1 MVTANSPYVSLGNN
15 LLAAL
20 PEHEYRR
27 LLPDL
32 QRVELTCGQVL
43 YQPGEEIQYTYFP
56 LNSVIC
62 LMALME
68 NGSNIG
74 VGIVG
79 KEGMV
84 GLPLFLGSNT
94 APNQALVEIGGSA
107 IRMRAGVFR
116 KASEESGFNSL
127 LHLYTQAVLTQA
139 AQAAACN
146 RFHTIRPAL
155 ANWLLSIHDRT
166 GGVELRITHE
176 QISTMMGVRRAG
188 VTNATL
194 QLQDEGLI
202 RGTRGLIRVIDR
214 QGLEAAACEC
224 YELVK
229 KEFNRLA
236 AETPEVTKVM
246 WNGIERRDGVLNHK
260 RDLQKLLEVNS
271 RLLIAGIREQEAR
284 DQAEEANKAKDEFL
298 ATLSHE
304 LRTPLTA
311 MLGWTR
317 ILRTTKLDEVEF
329 VRALETIERSA
340 QAQTQLIEDMLDVSR
355 IVAGKLALQTRQ
367 LNLSSIIQTG
377 IDVVRP
383 MAESKQIQ
391 LNYTCDSRIDSLT
404 GDPKRLQQ
412 VVLNLL
418 TNAIK
423 FTPRTGRVEVCL
435 SRVNQHA
442 EITVR
447 DTGEGIASDLL
458 PHVFDRF
465 RQGNG
470 VVRKQSAGLGLGLA
484 IVQHLVQLH
493 GGNVRAES
501 AGQQQ
506 GATFTVELPLTVDEA
521 QARDTAKHSG
531 LTNSRT
537 VDELECPGTL
547 NGLRL
552 LVVEDDA
559 DTRELITFILEQC
572 GAVVTSVTSVREAL
586 DVLAHSKIDVLLS
599 DIGLSDADGYELI
612 RQVRLMDNED
622 GRNIPAVALTACA
635 TAEDRRRALSAGFQ
649 CHLPKPVEP
658 TELTAVLSRL
668 AAAI

>member
-32 QRVELTCGQVL
+32 QHVELTCGQVL

-68 NGSNIG
+68 NGANIG

-84 GLPLFLGSNT
+84 GLPLFLGSNS

-116 KASEESGFNSL
+116 KAGEESGFNSL

-139 AQAAACN
+139 AQAGACN
-146 RFHTIRPAL
+146 RFHKIRPAL

-166 GGVELRITHE
+166 GSAELRITHE
-176 QISTMMGVRRAG
+176 LISTMMGVRRAG
-188 VTNATL
+188 VTNAVL

-202 RGTRGLIRVIDR
+202 RGTRGLIRIIDH
-214 QGLEAAACEC
+214 QGLKAAACEC

-236 AETPEVTKVM
+236 AVTPEGTKVM

-260 RDLQKLLEVNS
+260 QDLQKLLEINS

-311 MLGWTR
+311 MLGWTH

-340 QAQTQLIEDMLDVSR
+340 QAQAQLIEDMLDVSR
-355 IVAGKLALQTRQ
+355 IVAGKLGLQTRQ
-367 LNLSSIIQTG
+367 LNLSS
-377 IDVVRP
+377 
-383 MAESKQIQ
+383 
-391 LNYTCDSRIDSLT
+391 
-404 GDPKRLQQ
+404 
-412 VVLNLL
+412 
-418 TNAIK
+418 
-423 FTPRTGRVEVCL
+423 
-435 SRVNQHA
+435 
-442 EITVR
+442 
-447 DTGEGIASDLL
+447 
-458 PHVFDRF
+458 
-465 RQGNG
+465 
-470 VVRKQSAGLGLGLA
+470 
-484 IVQHLVQLH
+484 
-493 GGNVRAES
+493 
-501 AGQQQ
+501 
-506 GATFTVELPLTVDEA
+506 
-521 QARDTAKHSG
+521 
-531 LTNSRT
+531 
-537 VDELECPGTL
+537 
-547 NGLRL
+547 
-552 LVVEDDA
+552 
-559 DTRELITFILEQC
+559 
-572 GAVVTSVTSVREAL
+572 
-586 DVLAHSKIDVLLS
+586 
-599 DIGLSDADGYELI
+599 
-612 RQVRLMDNED
+612 
-622 GRNIPAVALTACA
+622 
-635 TAEDRRRALSAGFQ
+635 
-649 CHLPKPVEP
+649 
-658 TELTAVLSRL
+658 
-668 AAAI
+668 

>member
-15 LLAAL
+15 LLTAL

-27 LLPDL
+27 LLTDL

-84 GLPLFLGSNT
+84 GLPLFLGNNT

-116 KASEESGFNSL
+116 KAGEESGFNSL

-146 RFHTIRPAL
+146 RFHKIRPAL

-166 GGVELRITHE
+166 GAAELRITHE
-176 QISTMMGVRRAG
+176 LMSTMMGVRRAG
-188 VTNATL
+188 VTNAVL

-214 QGLEAAACEC
+214 EGLKAAACEC

-236 AETPEVTKVM
+236 AENPEGTKVV

-260 RDLQKLLEVNS
+260 RDLQKLLEINS
-271 RLLIAGIREQEAR
+271 RLLMAGIREQEAR

-317 ILRTTKLDEVEF
+317 LMRTTKLDDVTF
-329 VRALETIERSA
+329 VRALEIIDRSA
-340 QAQTQLIEDMLDVSR
+340 QAQAQLIEDMLDVSR
-355 IVAGKLALQTRQ
+355 IVAGKIALQTQQ

-377 IDVVRP
+377 LNVVRP
-383 MAESKQIQ
+383 LAETKNIQI
-391 LNYTCDSRIDSLT
+391 NFTCDSGIDSLT

-435 SRVNQHA
+435 ARVNQHA
-442 EITVR
+442 EIIVR

-506 GATFTVELPLTVDEA
+506 GVTFTVELPLTVNEA
-521 QARDTAKHSG
+521 EAGDTAKHSG

-559 DTRELITFILEQC
+559 DTRELITFVLEQC
-572 GAVVTSVTSVREAL
+572 GAAVTSVTSVREAL
-586 DVLAHSKIDVLLS
+586 DVLAHSTIDVLLS
-599 DIGLSDADGYELI
+599 DIGLSDHDGYELI

-635 TAEDRRRALSAGFQ
+635 TAEDRRRALAAGFQ

-658 TELTAVLSRL
+658 TELTTVLSRL

>member
-1 MVTANSPYVSLGNN
+1 
-15 LLAAL
+15 
-20 PEHEYRR
+20 
-27 LLPDL
+27 
-32 QRVELTCGQVL
+32 
-43 YQPGEEIQYTYFP
+43 
-56 LNSVIC
+56 
-62 LMALME
+62 
-68 NGSNIG
+68 
-74 VGIVG
+74 
-79 KEGMV
+79 
-84 GLPLFLGSNT
+84 
-94 APNQALVEIGGSA
+94 
-107 IRMRAGVFR
+107 
-116 KASEESGFNSL
+116 
-127 LHLYTQAVLTQA
+127 
-139 AQAAACN
+139 
-146 RFHTIRPAL
+146 
-155 ANWLLSIHDRT
+155 
-166 GGVELRITHE
+166 
-176 QISTMMGVRRAG
+176 
-188 VTNATL
+188 
-194 QLQDEGLI
+194 
-202 RGTRGLIRVIDR
+202 
-214 QGLEAAACEC
+214 
-224 YELVK
+224 VK

-236 AETPEVTKVM
+236 AENPEGTKVV

-260 RDLQKLLEVNS
+260 RDLQKLLEINS
-271 RLLIAGIREQEAR
+271 RLLMAGIREQEAR
-284 DQAEEANKAKDEFL
+284 DAAEEANKAKDEFL

-317 ILRTTKLDEVEF
+317 LMRTTKLDDVTF
-329 VRALETIERSA
+329 VRALEIIERSA
-340 QAQTQLIEDMLDVSR
+340 HAQTQLIEDMLDVSR
-355 IVAGKLALQTRQ
+355 IVAGKIALQTQQ

-383 MAESKQIQ
+383 MAESKDIQI
-391 LNYTCDSRIDSLT
+391 NYTCDSRIDSLT

-435 SRVNQHA
+435 AHVNQHA

-447 DTGEGIASDLL
+447 DTGQGIAPDFL

-484 IVQHLVQLH
+484 IVQHLVKLH

-501 AGQQQ
+501 PGQQQ
-506 GATFTVELPLTVDEA
+506 GATFTVELPLTLNEA
-521 QARDTAKHSG
+521 KARDTEHSG
-531 LTNSRT
+531 LTNSHT

-572 GAVVTSVTSVREAL
+572 GAAVTSVTSVREAL
-586 DVLAHSKIDVLLS
+586 DALAHSKIDVLLS

-635 TAEDRRRALSAGFQ
+635 TEEDRRRALSAGFQ

>member
-1 MVTANSPYVSLGNN
+1 MVTANSPPVSLRNY

-20 PEHEYRR
+20 PEHEYQR

-43 YQPGEEIQYTYFP
+43 YEPGEEIQFNYFP

-68 NGSNIG
+68 DGSNIG
-74 VGIVG
+74 VGIIG

-94 APNQALVEIGGSA
+94 TPNQALVKIAGSA

-116 KASEESGFNSL
+116 KAAEESGFNSL
-127 LHLYTQAVLTQA
+127 LHRYTQALLTQA

-166 GGVELRITHE
+166 DGPELKITHE
-176 QISTMMGVRRAG
+176 LISTMMGVRRAG
-188 VTNATL
+188 VTNAVL
-194 QLQDEGLI
+194 ELQDEGLI
-202 RGTRGLIRVIDR
+202 RGTRGVIRVIDR
-214 QGLEAAACEC
+214 QGLEAASCEC

-236 AETPEVTKVM
+236 VEDTENSKIRK
-246 WNGIERRDGVLNHK
+246 WNGIERRDGELTHK
-260 RDLQKLLEVNS
+260 RDLQRLLEINS
-271 RLLIAGIREQEAR
+271 RLLMAGIREQEAR

-317 ILRTTKLDEVEF
+317 LVRTAKLDDVTF
-329 VRALETIERSA
+329 LRALETIERSA
-340 QAQTQLIEDMLDVSR
+340 QAQAQLIEDMLDVSR
-355 IVAGKLALQTRQ
+355 IVAGKLTLQIRQ
-367 LNLSSIIQTG
+367 VDLSSIIQTG
-377 IDVVRP
+377 INVVRP
-383 MAESKQIQ
+383 MADNKHIQI
-391 LNYTCDSRIDSLT
+391 NYTCDSKINSLT

-418 TNAIK
+418 TNALK
-423 FTPRTGRVEVCL
+423 FTPRDGRVEVRL
-435 SRVNQHA
+435 TRANYYA

-447 DTGEGIASDLL
+447 DSGQGITPDFL
-458 PHVFDRF
+458 PYVFDRF

-470 VVRKQSAGLGLGLA
+470 AVRKHSAGLGLGLA
-484 IVQHLVQLH
+484 IVQHLVKLH

-501 AGQQQ
+501 AGHEQ
-506 GATFTVELPLTVDEA
+506 GAMFTVELPLTLNEA
-521 QARDTAKHSG
+521 EARDTEHSVE
-531 LTNSRT
+531 TNSNT
-537 VDELECPGTL
+537 VDELECAGTL
-547 NGLRL
+547 EDLRL
-552 LVVEDDA
+552 LVIEDDA
-559 DTRELITFILEQC
+559 DTRELITFILEEC
-572 GAVVTSVTSVREAL
+572 GAVVTSVTSAREAL
-586 DVLAHSKIDVLLS
+586 DVLAHSKIDILLS
-599 DIGLSDADGYELI
+599 DIGLSDHDGYELI
-612 RQVRLMDNED
+612 RQVRLLDNQNA
-622 GRNIPAVALTACA
+622 RNVPAIALTACA
-635 TAEDRRRALSAGFQ
+635 TADDQRRALSAGFQ
-649 CHLPKPVEP
+649 FHVPKPVEP
-658 TELTAVLSRL
+658 SELIAVVSRL

>member
-1 MVTANSPYVSLGNN
+1 MVTANSPRVSLGNN

-20 PEHEYRR
+20 PEHEYQR

-32 QRVELTCGQVL
+32 QRIELTCGQIL
-43 YQPGEEIQYTYFP
+43 YEPGQEIQHTYFP
-56 LNSVIC
+56 LNSVVC

-68 NGSNIG
+68 NGSNLG

-94 APNQALVEIGGSA
+94 TPNQALVEIPGSA

-116 KASEESGFNSL
+116 KASDENGFNSV

-155 ANWLLSIHDRT
+155 ANWLLSIQDRT
-166 GGVELRITHE
+166 GSPELRITHE
-176 QISTMMGVRRAG
+176 LISTMMGVRRAG
-188 VTNATL
+188 VTNAVL
-194 QLQDEGLI
+194 ELQDLGTI
-202 RGTRGLIRVIDR
+202 RCARGLIRVIDR
-214 QGLEAAACEC
+214 QGLEAASCEC
-224 YELVK
+224 YEIVK
-229 KEFNRLA
+229 KEFSRLA
-236 AETPEVTKVM
+236 AENREGNKVGM
-246 WNGIERRDGVLNHK
+246 WNGIERRDAVVNHK
-260 RDLQKLLEVNS
+260 RDLQRLLEVNS
-271 RLLIAGIREQEAR
+271 RLLMAGIREQEAR

-311 MLGWTR
+311 MLGWAR
-317 ILRTTKLDEVEF
+317 ILRTTKLSEVDF
-329 VRALETIERSA
+329 IRALDTIERSA
-340 QAQTQLIEDMLDVSR
+340 QAQAQLIEDMLDVSR
-355 IVAGKLALQTRQ
+355 IVAGKLALESKQ
-367 LNLSSIIQTG
+367 LNLSLIIQTG

-383 MAESKQIQ
+383 IADSKNVQI
-391 LNYTCDSRIDSLT
+391 NYTCDSEIDSLI

-423 FTPRTGRVEVCL
+423 FTARDGRIEVRL
-435 SRVNQHA
+435 ARVNHHA
-442 EITVR
+442 EISVR
-447 DTGEGIASDLL
+447 DTGQGIAPDFL

-470 VVRKQSAGLGLGLA
+470 AVSQHSPGLGLGLA
-484 IVQHLVQLH
+484 IVQHLVKLH

-501 AGQQQ
+501 PGQDH
-506 GATFTVELPLTVDEA
+506 GATFTVELPLRLNEGE
-521 QARDTAKHSG
+521 ARDTEHSVEANG
-531 LTNSRT
+531 NT
-537 VDELECPGTL
+537 VELDCAGTL
-547 NGLRL
+547 DDLRL

-572 GAVVTSVTSVREAL
+572 GAVVTSVTGAREAL
-586 DVLAHSKIDVLLS
+586 EVLTHSKIDVLLS
-599 DIGLSDADGYELI
+599 DIGLSDYDGYELI
-612 RQVRLMDNED
+612 RQVRLLDNEN
-622 GRNIPAVALTACA
+622 GRNVPAVALTACA
-635 TAEDRRRALSAGFQ
+635 TAEDHRRALSAGFQ
-649 CHLPKPVEP
+649 FHVPKPVEP
-658 TELTAVLSRL
+658 AELIAVLSRL
-668 AAAI
+668 VGTT

>member
-1 MVTANSPYVSLGNN
+1 
-15 LLAAL
+15 
-20 PEHEYRR
+20 
-27 LLPDL
+27 
-32 QRVELTCGQVL
+32 
-43 YQPGEEIQYTYFP
+43 
-56 LNSVIC
+56 
-62 LMALME
+62 MALME
-68 NGSNIG
+68 SGSNIG

-94 APNQALVEIGGSA
+94 TPNQALVEIAGSA
-107 IRMRAGVFR
+107 IKMRASVFR
-116 KASEESGFNSL
+116 KASEDRGFNSL
-127 LHLYTQAVLTQA
+127 LHRYTQAVLIQA

-166 GGVELRITHE
+166 GGAELRITHE
-176 QISTMMGVRRAG
+176 LISTMMGVRRAG
-188 VTNATL
+188 VTNAVL
-194 QLQDEGLI
+194 ELQDEGLI
-202 RGTRGLIRVIDR
+202 RGTRGVIRVIDR
-214 QGLEAAACEC
+214 QGLEAASCEC

-236 AETPEVTKVM
+236 VEDTENSKIRK
-246 WNGIERRDGVLNHK
+246 WNGIERRDGELTHK
-260 RDLQKLLEVNS
+260 RDLQRLLEINS
-271 RLLIAGIREQEAR
+271 RLLMAGIREQEAR

-317 ILRTTKLDEVEF
+317 LIRTTKLDDVTF
-329 VRALETIERSA
+329 LRALETIERSA
-340 QAQTQLIEDMLDVSR
+340 QAQAQLIEDMLDVSR

-367 LNLSSIIQTG
+367 LDLSSVIQTG

-383 MAESKQIQ
+383 MADSKNIHIH
-391 LNYTCDSRIDSLT
+391 YTCDSKIDSLT

-423 FTPRTGRVEVCL
+423 FTPRDGRVDVRL
-435 SRVNQHA
+435 ARLNRNA

-447 DTGEGIASDLL
+447 DTGQGITPDFL

-470 VVRKQSAGLGLGLA
+470 AVRKHSAGLGLGLA
-484 IVQHLVQLH
+484 IVQHLVKLH
-493 GGNVRAES
+493 GGVVRAES
-501 AGQQQ
+501 AGQEQ
-506 GATFTVELPLTVDEA
+506 GATFTVELPLILNEA
-521 QARDTAKHSG
+521 EARDTEHSVE
-531 LTNSRT
+531 TNANT
-537 VDELECPGTL
+537 VEFECAGTL
-547 NGLRL
+547 DDLRL

-572 GAVVTSVTSVREAL
+572 GAAVTSVTCVREAL

-599 DIGLSDADGYELI
+599 DIGLSDHDGYELI
-612 RQVRLMDNED
+612 RQVRLLDNQNA
-622 GRNIPAVALTACA
+622 RNVPAIALTACA
-635 TAEDRRRALSAGFQ
+635 TADDQRRALSAGFQ
-649 CHLPKPVEP
+649 FHVPKPVEP
-658 TELTAVLSRL
+658 SELIAVVSRL

>member
-27 LLPDL
+27 LLTDL

-94 APNQALVEIGGSA
+94 APHQALVEIGGSA

-116 KASEESGFNSL
+116 KAAEESGFNSL

-155 ANWLLSIHDRT
+155 ANWLLSIQDRT

-188 VTNATL
+188 VTNAVL

-202 RGTRGLIRVIDR
+202 RGTRGLICVIDR
-214 QGLEAAACEC
+214 HGLEAAACEC

-236 AETPEVTKVM
+236 AETPEGTKVM

-260 RDLQKLLEVNS
+260 RDLQKLLEINS

-367 LNLSSIIQTG
+367 LNLSSIIQNG

-484 IVQHLVQLH
+484 IVQHLVKLH

-506 GATFTVELPLTVDEA
+506 GATFTVELPLALNEA
-521 QARDTAKHSG
+521 EARDTEHSG
-531 LTNSRT
+531 LTNSHT

-572 GAVVTSVTSVREAL
+572 GALVTSVTSVREAL

-599 DIGLSDADGYELI
+599 DIGLSDTDGYELI
-612 RQVRLMDNED
+612 RQVRLMDKGD

-635 TAEDRRRALSAGFQ
+635 TEEDRRRALSAGFQ

-658 TELTAVLSRL
+658 TELIAVLSRL

>member
-1 MVTANSPYVSLGNN
+1 MVTANSPYLSLGNN

-62 LMALME
+62 LIALME

-146 RFHTIRPAL
+146 RFDTIRPAL
-155 ANWLLSIHDRT
+155 ATWLLSIHDRT

-188 VTNATL
+188 VTNAVL

-214 QGLEAAACEC
+214 QGLETAACEC

-236 AETPEVTKVM
+236 AETPEGTKVM

-260 RDLQKLLEVNS
+260 RDLQKLLEINS

-311 MLGWTR
+311 MLGWAR
-317 ILRTTKLDEVEF
+317 ILRTTKLYYITF
-329 VRALETIERSA
+329 ARAIETIERSA
-340 QAQTQLIEDMLDVSR
+340 HAQTQLIEDMLDVSR
-355 IVAGKLALQTRQ
+355 IIAGKLALQPRQ
-367 LNLSSIIQTG
+367 LNLSSVIHTA

-383 MAESKQIQ
+383 LAASKNIKI
-391 LNYTCDSRIDSLT
+391 NYTCGSEINSLT
-404 GDPKRLQQ
+404 GDPRRLQQ

-423 FTPRTGRVEVCL
+423 FTPHGGRVEVRL
-435 SRVNQHA
+435 ELVNHYA

-447 DTGEGIASDLL
+447 DTGQGIAPDFL

-470 VVRKQSAGLGLGLA
+470 ATRRHSAGLGLGLA
-484 IVQHLVQLH
+484 IVQHLVHLH

-506 GATFTVELPLTVDEA
+506 GATFTVELPLTLNEVE
-521 QARDTAKHSG
+521 ARDTEHSG
-531 LTNSRT
+531 LTNNHT

-612 RQVRLMDNED
+612 RQVRLMDNEE

-658 TELTAVLSRL
+658 TELIAVLSRL
-668 AAAI
+668 VGTT